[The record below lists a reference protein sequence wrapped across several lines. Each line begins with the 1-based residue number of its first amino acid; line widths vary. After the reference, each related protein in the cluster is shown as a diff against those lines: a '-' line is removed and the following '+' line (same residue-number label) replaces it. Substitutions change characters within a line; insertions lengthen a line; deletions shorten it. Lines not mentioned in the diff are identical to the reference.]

1 MIIVTISRF
10 DEGSQKFIFLRSN
23 VASTALILTLIATLL
38 LVLQALAEVLG
49 IRVRCQR
56 VLGGRL

>member
-1 MIIVTISRF
+1 MIIVTITRF

-38 LVLQALAEVLG
+38 LVLQALAEVLC
-49 IRVRCQR
+49 IRVRC
-56 VLGGRL
+56 